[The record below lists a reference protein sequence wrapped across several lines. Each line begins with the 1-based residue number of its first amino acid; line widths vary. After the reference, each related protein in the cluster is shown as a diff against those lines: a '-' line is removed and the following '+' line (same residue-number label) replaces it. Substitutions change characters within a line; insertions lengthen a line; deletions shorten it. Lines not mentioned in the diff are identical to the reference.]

1 MGAVMAEI
9 VKTLAFEETEIKFS
23 GDGKQGIF
31 EGYASVFNNTDSDG
45 DIILPGAF
53 KNALANQ
60 SRKVAMFFNHKTW
73 DLPVGKWDSLAEDD
87 KGLYV
92 RGQLT
97 PGHSGATDLKAAMQ
111 HGTVDGMSVGFS
123 VNKDDYSLGTSGR
136 IFKNI
141 AALREISV
149 CTFPANELA
158 GVSAMKSVDGIE
170 TIRDVENWLRDSVG
184 LSKSQAVGLIAR
196 FKSAVRSESG
206 SGENEAQINA
216 LLESIKSFPSNLG
229 K

>member
-1 MGAVMAEI
+1 MAEI

-53 KNALANQ
+53 KNALTNQ

-97 PGHSGATDLKAAMQ
+97 PGHSGAADLKAAMQ

-123 VNKDDYSLGTSGR
+123 VTKDNYSLGTSGR

-158 GVSAMKSVDGIE
+158 GVSAMKSIDGIE

-184 LSKSQAVGLIAR
+184 LTKSQAVGLIAR
-196 FKSAVRSESG
+196 FKSAIRSESG
-206 SGENEAQINA
+206 GGENEAQISA
-216 LLESIKSFPSNLG
+216 LLQSIKSFQSNLG

>member
-1 MGAVMAEI
+1 MPEI
-9 VKTLAFEETEIKFS
+9 VKTLSFDETEIKFT

-53 KNALANQ
+53 KSALSSQ
-60 SRKVAMFFNHKTW
+60 TRKVAMFFNHKTW
-73 DLPVGKWDSLAEDD
+73 ELPVGKWDSIAEDE

-97 PGHSGATDLKAAMQ
+97 PGHSGATDLRAAMQ
-111 HGTVDGMSVGFS
+111 HGTVEGMSVGFS
-123 VNKDDYSLGTSGR
+123 VNKDDYSVGTSGR

-141 AALREISV
+141 PLLSEISV

-158 GVSAMKSVDGIE
+158 GVAAMKSVDGIE
-170 TIRDVENWLRDSVG
+170 TIRDVESWLRDSVG
-184 LSKSQAVGLIAR
+184 LTKSQAVGFISR
-196 FKSAVRSESG
+196 FKSAIRSES
-206 SGENEAQINA
+206 EDDANKTQISA
-216 LLESIKSFPSNLG
+216 LLESIKSFPSHLG

>member
-1 MGAVMAEI
+1 MPEI
-9 VKTLAFEETEIKFS
+9 NKTLSFDQTEIKFT

-60 SRKVAMFFNHKTW
+60 TRKVAMFFNHKTW
-73 DLPVGKWDSLAEDD
+73 DLPVGKWDALEEDS
-87 KGLYV
+87 KGLLV

-97 PGHSGATDLKAAMQ
+97 PGHSGASDLKAAMQ
-111 HGTVDGMSVGFS
+111 HGTVEGMSVGFS
-123 VNKDDYSLGTSGR
+123 VNKDDYSIGTLGR
-136 IFKNI
+136 IFKNVS
-141 AALREISV
+141 ALREISV

-158 GVSAMKSVDGIE
+158 GVSAMKSAEGIE

-184 LSKSQAVGLIAR
+184 LSKSQAVGMIAR
-196 FKSAVRSESG
+196 FKSAIRSESEG
-206 SGENEAQINA
+206 DQDKTELAA
-216 LLESIKSFPSNLG
+216 LLESIQSFPRKLG
-229 K
+229 IK

>member
-1 MGAVMAEI
+1 MPEI
-9 VKTLAFEETEIKFS
+9 VKTLSFDETEIKFT
-23 GDGKQGIF
+23 GDGKQGVF

-53 KNALANQ
+53 KSALTNQ
-60 SRKVAMFFNHKTW
+60 TRKVAMFFNHKTW
-73 DLPVGKWDSLAEDD
+73 ELPVGKWDSIAEDE
-87 KGLYV
+87 KGLFV

-111 HGTVDGMSVGFS
+111 HGTVEGMSVGFS
-123 VNKDDYSLGTSGR
+123 VTKDDYSLGTSGR

-141 AALREISV
+141 PFLREISV

-158 GVSAMKSVDGIE
+158 GVAAMKSIDGIE
-170 TIRDVENWLRDSVG
+170 TIRDVESWLRDSVG
-184 LSKSQAVGLIAR
+184 LTRSQAVGLIAR
-196 FKSAVRSESG
+196 FKSAIRSESEG
-206 SGENEAQINA
+206 DGNEAQINA
-216 LLESIKSFPSNLG
+216 LLESIKSFPFNLG

>member
-1 MGAVMAEI
+1 MPEI
-9 VKTLAFEETEIKFS
+9 NKTLSFDQTEIKFT

-60 SRKVAMFFNHKTW
+60 TRKVAMFFNHKTW
-73 DLPVGKWDSLAEDD
+73 DLPVGKWDALEEDS
-87 KGLYV
+87 KGLLV

-97 PGHSGATDLKAAMQ
+97 PGHSGASDLKAAMQ
-111 HGTVDGMSVGFS
+111 HGTVEGMSVGFS
-123 VNKDDYSLGTSGR
+123 VSKDDYSMGTSGR
-136 IFKNI
+136 IFKNV

-158 GVSAMKSVDGIE
+158 GVSAMKSAEGIE
-170 TIRDVENWLRDSVG
+170 TIRDIENWLRDSVG
-184 LSKSQAVGLIAR
+184 LSKSQAVGMIAR
-196 FKSAVRSESG
+196 FKSAIRSESEG
-206 SGENEAQINA
+206 DQDKSEIAA
-216 LLESIKSFPSNLG
+216 LLESIQSFPRKLG
-229 K
+229 NQ

>member
-1 MGAVMAEI
+1 MPEVN
-9 VKTLAFEETEIKFS
+9 KTLSFDQTEIKFT

-60 SRKVAMFFNHKTW
+60 TRKVAMFFNHRTW
-73 DLPVGKWDSLAEDD
+73 DLPVGKWDALEEDS
-87 KGLYV
+87 KGLLV

-97 PGHSGATDLKAAMQ
+97 PGHSGAADLKAAMQ
-111 HGTVDGMSVGFS
+111 HGTVEGMSVGFS
-123 VNKDDYSLGTSGR
+123 VSKDDYSMGTSGR
-136 IFKNI
+136 IFKNV

-158 GVSAMKSVDGIE
+158 GVSAMKSAEGIE
-170 TIRDVENWLRDSVG
+170 TIRDIEGWLRDSVG
-184 LSKSQAVGLIAR
+184 LSKSQAVGMIAR
-196 FKSAVRSESG
+196 FKSAIRSESEG
-206 SGENEAQINA
+206 DRNEDQISA
-216 LLESIKSFPSNLG
+216 LLESIKSFPANLG
-229 K
+229 RK

>member
-1 MGAVMAEI
+1 MAEI

-23 GDGKQGIF
+23 GDGRQGIF

-123 VNKDDYSLGTSGR
+123 VTKDDYSLGTSGR

>member
-1 MGAVMAEI
+1 MPEI
-9 VKTLAFEETEIKFS
+9 NKTLSFDQTEIKFT

-60 SRKVAMFFNHKTW
+60 TRKVAMFFNHKTW
-73 DLPVGKWDSLAEDD
+73 DLPVGKWDALEEDS
-87 KGLYV
+87 KGLLV

-97 PGHSGATDLKAAMQ
+97 PGHSGASDLKAAMQ
-111 HGTVDGMSVGFS
+111 HGTVEGMSVGFS
-123 VNKDDYSLGTSGR
+123 VNKDDYSIGTSGR
-136 IFKNI
+136 IFKNVS
-141 AALREISV
+141 ALREISV

-158 GVSAMKSVDGIE
+158 GVSAMKSAEGIE

-184 LSKSQAVGLIAR
+184 LSKSQAVGMIAR
-196 FKSAVRSESG
+196 FKSAIRSESEG
-206 SGENEAQINA
+206 DQDKTEIAA
-216 LLESIKSFPSNLG
+216 LIESIQSFPRKLG
-229 K
+229 IQ

>member
-1 MGAVMAEI
+1 MAEI

-53 KNALANQ
+53 KNALTNQ

-123 VNKDDYSLGTSGR
+123 VTKDDYSLGTSGR

-170 TIRDVENWLRDSVG
+170 TIRDVESWLRDSVG
-184 LSKSQAVGLIAR
+184 LTKSQAVGFIAR
-196 FKSAVRSESG
+196 FKSAIRSES
-206 SGENEAQINA
+206 ENDANKTQISA
-216 LLESIKSFPSNLG
+216 LLESIKSFPSHLG

>member
-1 MGAVMAEI
+1 MAEI
-9 VKTLAFEETEIKFS
+9 VKTLSFDETEIKFT

-53 KNALANQ
+53 KNALASQ

-73 DLPVGKWDSLAEDD
+73 ELPVGKWDGLAEDE

-97 PGHSGATDLKAAMQ
+97 PGHSGAADLKAAMQ
-111 HGTVDGMSVGFS
+111 HGTVEGMSVGFS
-123 VNKDDYSLGTSGR
+123 VSKDDYSIGTSGR

-141 AALREISV
+141 TALREISV

-184 LSKSQAVGLIAR
+184 LTKSQAVGLIAR
-196 FKSAVRSESG
+196 FKSAIRSES
-206 SGENEAQINA
+206 EEDKDKNELTA
-216 LLESIKSFPSNLG
+216 LLESIKSFPQKLG